1 MAKAG
6 RNNHDE
12 FDIKKNKERT
22 RTSCKM
28 K

>member
-28 K
+28 